1 MNIREKRIDPID
13 VFVKRNTFTSS
24 NNANNEKIENSRCS
38 SQDTANNNNEV
49 KRAVIYLRF
58 STENDRQS
66 GEYERR
72 KKFLQEV
79 VERHPNW
86 FLEDIYIDMGF
97 ASKPRAA
104 FSKMMA
110 DCQAGKI
117 DVIVTKSMSQFTR
130 SLPDFLQYMQE
141 LKALNP
147 PVGVLFEKER
157 IYTLDSNIDF

>member
-13 VFVKRNTFTSS
+13 VFVNRNCFTDKNSVNSKNLKNS
-24 NNANNEKIENSRCS
+24 NLS
-38 SQDTANNNNEV
+38 SQEAASSDNTV
-49 KRAVIYLRF
+49 KRTVIYLRF
-58 STENDRQS
+58 STENARQS
-66 GEYERR
+66 GEYEQR

-110 DCQAGKI
+110 DCRAGKI
-117 DVIVTKSMSQFTR
+117 DGIVTKSMSQFTR
-130 SLPDFLQYMQE
+130 CLPDFLQYMHD
-141 LKALNP
+141 LKTLNP
-147 PVGVLFEKER
+147 PVGVLFEKEG
-157 IYTLDSNIDF
+157 I